1 VVREIGELH
10 LVTDDGIAPSDIV
23 SKVGF
28 AVRAGVDVVQV
39 RYPQLGARELSRIVR
54 AIQRESATSKTAVIV
69 NDRVDVAMALGANG
83 VHLGHRSLPI
93 DVVRRI
99 TGPDMLIGVSVHSVE
114 EAIEAAAGGAD
125 YLTFGHVYPTGSHPG
140 EPGRETALLA
150 EVVEAVD
157 PLPVI
162 AIGGITPKRVSEV
175 LRSGAKGV
183 AVMRSILNA
192 ANVAATTKAFID
204 AINHHHDR

>member
-1 VVREIGELH
+1 MVREIGQLH
-10 LVTDDGIAPSDIV
+10 LVTDDGIGPSDIV

-54 AIQRESATSKTAVIV
+54 AIQRESATSKSAVIV

-99 TGPDMLIGVSVHSVE
+99 TTSVGRHTVVPTLLPHGYHRECANGVV
-114 EAIEAAAGGAD
+114 
-125 YLTFGHVYPTGSHPG
+125 
-140 EPGRETALLA
+140 
-150 EVVEAVD
+150 
-157 PLPVI
+157 
-162 AIGGITPKRVSEV
+162 
-175 LRSGAKGV
+175 
-183 AVMRSILNA
+183 
-192 ANVAATTKAFID
+192 
-204 AINHHHDR
+204 